1 MEASPPYNNNMQV
14 SIVEGKIVIF
24 RITSG
29 VILTPDITI
38 PYVDA
43 KYQKIINT
51 LTLPCIGDSITK
63 HQY

>member
-43 KYQKIINT
+43 KYK
-51 LTLPCIGDSITK
+51 K
-63 HQY
+63 